1 MRYFPPLLGRTGVS
15 PVALDVSS
23 SARPI
28 FLPLRLNQIAFF
40 LLIACALIFSAHA
53 EPLFDRVVAKGKGF
67 EIKSSQL
74 EDTYILFKAN
84 RVAVGSPVP
93 QTPEDIKKT
102 ESEIL
107 NTMIAAKVILARATE
122 ADRTNSVDEAEKFI
136 KERKDAAGSD
146 AAYRRQLII
155 SGVKP
160 EDFEKEVREQAI
172 IQAIVNRELRPKQVV
187 TDEDI
192 EKYYK
197 ENPKMFQEP
206 EKWKIAHI
214 FMGIRNRATRE
225 EISDAEKAE
234 KRAKMKDILVRA
246 RAGVDFAKLAKEN
259 SEHGLTKDNG
269 GEQTIVRDQ
278 MPPEFEAA
286 VLSMKPGQISDIV
299 TTGLG
304 WHIIKF
310 IEYIPPKTVDLASSK
325 EKIKA
330 YLLNQATQRALA
342 DWVKELRK
350 EANVEVTL

>member
-1 MRYFPPLLGRTGVS
+1 
-15 PVALDVSS
+15 
-23 SARPI
+23 
-28 FLPLRLNQIAFF
+28 
-40 LLIACALIFSAHA
+40 
-53 EPLFDRVVAKGKGF
+53 
-67 EIKSSQL
+67 
-74 EDTYILFKAN
+74 
-84 RVAVGSPVP
+84 
-93 QTPEDIKKT
+93 
-102 ESEIL
+102 
-107 NTMIAAKVILARATE
+107 
-122 ADRTNSVDEAEKFI
+122 
-136 KERKDAAGSD
+136 
-146 AAYRRQLII
+146 
-155 SGVKP
+155 VKP